1 MLPAV
6 LQMYPPAY
14 VWKVRNHC
22 QDSVSLFDHCWI
34 NVWDVNHDF
43 WYFGK
48 ASVQSA
54 TTIFTVPASMKGS
67 YWALC
72 TYVNAPNNYALLFP
86 YNKPTRC
93 TNFANLFWKWN
104 STCFRQFL
112 CPSSGVIH
120 YTLSNGICHT
130 RLQTA
135 FEQDQDGSQFHPD
148 PARKLLANLYD
159 IYHCWVYSE

>member
-112 CPSSGVIH
+112 CPASVVCH
-120 YTLSNGICHT
+120 CTHSNCICNT
-130 RLQTA
+130 GLLTA
-135 FEQDQDGSQFHPD
+135 WSRIRMG
-148 PARKLLANLYD
+148 L
-159 IYHCWVYSE
+159 